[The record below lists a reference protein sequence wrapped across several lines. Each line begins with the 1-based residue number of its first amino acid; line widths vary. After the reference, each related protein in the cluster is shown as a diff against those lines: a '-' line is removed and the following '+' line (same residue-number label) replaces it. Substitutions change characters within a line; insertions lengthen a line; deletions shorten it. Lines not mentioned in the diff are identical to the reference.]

1 MSALNTYLKK
11 NDVVMVVAGKEKGK
25 SGRLLRLFPKNS
37 RALVEKVNMVKRHQK
52 PTANNRQG
60 GIVEKESSIHIS
72 NIMLYCSKCS
82 KPARIARKESS
93 KGKVRVCKKCG
104 SEIGKAA

>member
-1 MSALNTYLKK
+1 MNILNTYLKK

-25 SGRLLRLFPKNS
+25 SGRLLRLLPKNS
-37 RALVEKVNMVKRHQK
+37 RALVEKVNMVKKHQK

-60 GIVEKESSIHIS
+60 GIVEKEASIHIS

-82 KPARIARKESS
+82 KPVRVASKQGA

>member
-1 MSALNTYLKK
+1 MDILKTYLKK

-25 SGRLLRLFPKNS
+25 SGRLLRLLPKNS
-37 RALVEKVNMVKRHQK
+37 RAIVEKVNMVKKHQK
-52 PTANNRQG
+52 PTANNHQG
-60 GIVEKESSIHIS
+60 GIVEKEASIHIS

-82 KPARIARKESS
+82 KPVRIANKQGA